1 VPEGLAATYMCSGI
15 TAFSALKKV
24 RTAYEG
30 EAIAIVGLG
39 GVGMM
44 GLQFARAMFPNN
56 KIIGADI
63 DPKKLDAAMAAG
75 ARRCLQLQGS

>member
-1 VPEGLAATYMCSGI
+1 MCSGI

-44 GLQFARAMFPNN
+44 GLQFARAMFPNSRSS
-56 KIIGADI
+56 
-63 DPKKLDAAMAAG
+63 AAIST
-75 ARRCLQLQGS
+75 RRNSTPRSPQAPMPSTIRRKPTLSRS